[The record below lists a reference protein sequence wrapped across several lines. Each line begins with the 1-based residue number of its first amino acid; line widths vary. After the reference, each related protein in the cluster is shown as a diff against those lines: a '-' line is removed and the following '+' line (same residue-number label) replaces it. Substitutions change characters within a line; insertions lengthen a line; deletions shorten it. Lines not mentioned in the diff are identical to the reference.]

1 MKLISIPLIQIKKK
15 IWSFSIFLISLSFVG
30 ILISSF
36 YPSIKKPINLGMDF
50 VGGNEIRLERI
61 CNLDCSVITS
71 DKLISELRIINQ
83 DNNLINNIRFQIQNN
98 NSLISI
104 RTPFLS
110 IDSTEKLINDINKIA
125 GPINFDSKISR
136 SIGPKLGRDLLIN
149 GGISLLVSLVAIS
162 LYISVR
168 FDKKFSFLA
177 LSALFHDLFIVFGVF
192 SWLGIIFSIE
202 VNSLFAVALL
212 TIAGYSVNDTVVIF
226 DRIRENNKF
235 KKNLNLNQIIEISV
249 NDSLRRTL
257 FTSLTT
263 VIPLLTL
270 MLFGSYSLYWFS
282 LALLLGILIGSYSSI
297 LLAPSLLLNEDESIN
312 YEIK

>member
-1 MKLISIPLIQIKKK
+1 MKLISIPLLEIKKK
-15 IWSFSIFLISLSFVG
+15 VWSLSIFLISFSLIG
-30 ILISSF
+30 IIISTFS
-36 YPSIKKPINLGMDF
+36 PSIKKPINLGMDY

-61 CNLDCSVITS
+61 CNIDCSTITS
-71 DKLISELRIINQ
+71 DKLISDLKIINKE
-83 DNNLINNIRFQIQNN
+83 NNLVNNIRFQIQNN

-110 IDSTEKLINDINKIA
+110 IDSSEKLINDINKIA

-149 GGISLLVSLVAIS
+149 GGISLFVSLIAIS
-162 LYISVR
+162 FYISIR
-168 FDKKFSFLA
+168 FDKKFSLLA
-177 LSALFHDLFIVFGVF
+177 LSALFHDLLIVFGIF

-226 DRIRENNKF
+226 DRIRENRKSND
-235 KKNLNLNQIIEISV
+235 NLNFNQVIEISV
-249 NDSLRRTL
+249 NESLRRTL

-263 VIPLLTL
+263 IIPLLTL
-270 MLFGSYSLYWFS
+270 IIFGSYSLYWFS
-282 LALLLGILIGSYSSI
+282 IALVLGILIGSYSSI
-297 LLAPSLLLNEDESIN
+297 LLAPSLLINED
-312 YEIK
+312 